1 MRKHNPANPDCAR
14 CAADI
19 EVTEVSGDEN
29 GQEPENFNLKNEL
42 FIIGISVLLF
52 TFGLAFEKKL
62 HLTPF
67 SLGEYLV
74 FISAYLLSGWKVLF
88 SAGRNI
94 LRGKVFDENFLMTI
108 ATLGAVLIHQLPEAA
123 GVMIFFKVGELFQDL
138 TLARSRRSIKSLL
151 EVRPDYANLKANGTL
166 KKVPP
171 NEVNVGDV
179 VMVRTG
185 ERVPLDGIVI
195 EGSSQ
200 VDTSA
205 LTGESRPRLVE
216 EGDSIL
222 SGMINKT
229 GVLTVKVS
237 RPFRESSI
245 SQILDLV
252 QNAVH
257 KKAKTEKFITR
268 FAGYYTPLVVFGAL
282 ATALLPPLLIAGETF
297 STWIYRA
304 LVLLV
309 ISCPCALVISIPLGY
324 FGGIGAA
331 SKKGILIKGS
341 NYLDVLNK
349 VKTVVFDKTGTL
361 TKGVFKVTEVV
372 PKNGFSPKELLS
384 LAAEAESHSNH
395 PIAQSIIESYGENN
409 LPASV
414 EDYQEIA
421 GHGVKAKVGG
431 RSILAGN
438 DRLLHSENIEHDV
451 CKVESTVVHVAV
463 DRVYAG
469 YLMIGDEI
477 RQEARQAIPAL
488 KELGVKKTIMLT
500 GDNKTAAES
509 VCLKLG
515 LDSYYAELLP
525 EDKVE
530 ALDKLIREREKNER
544 IAFVGDGINDA
555 PVLARADI
563 GIAMGKMGSDAAIDI
578 ADVVLMTD
586 SPLKVAEA
594 IRVARNTHK
603 IVWQNIILAF
613 CIKAVFVGL
622 GIAGLATMWEAVF
635 ADMGVALLA
644 ILNAARVLRL

>member
-1 MRKHNPANPDCAR
+1 MRKHNPGNPDCAH
-14 CAADI
+14 CAAPI
-19 EVTEVSGDEN
+19 EITGVSGDKN
-29 GQEPENFNLKNEL
+29 SIKNEL
-42 FIIGISVLLF
+42 IIIGFSVLLF
-52 TFGLAFEKKL
+52 TVGLVFEKKL
-62 HLTPF
+62 HLTYL

-324 FGGIGAA
+324 FGGIGGA
-331 SKKGILIKGS
+331 SKKGILVKGS
-341 NYLDVLNK
+341 NYLDALNK

-372 PKNGFSPKELLS
+372 PKNGFSQKELLR

-395 PIAQSIIESYGENN
+395 PIAQSIIESYGDNNPPSTVEN
-409 LPASV
+409 
-414 EDYQEIA
+414 YREIA
-421 GHGVKAKVGG
+421 GHGVIAKVRG

-451 CKVESTVVHVAV
+451 CKVEGTVVHVAV

-469 YLMIGDEI
+469 YLLIGDEI
-477 RQEARQAIPAL
+477 RQDARRAIPAL

-500 GDNKTAAES
+500 GDNKTAAAS

-515 LDSYYAELLP
+515 LDSYFAELLP
-525 EDKVE
+525 EEKVK
-530 ALDKLIREREKNER
+530 ALDKLITERDKNER

-644 ILNAARVLRL
+644 IFNAARVFRS

>member
-1 MRKHNPANPDCAR
+1 M
-14 CAADI
+14 
-19 EVTEVSGDEN
+19 
-29 GQEPENFNLKNEL
+29 NF
-42 FIIGISVLLF
+42 SVL
-52 TFGLAFEKKL
+52 AFL
-62 HLTPF
+62 WTAF
-67 SLGEYLV
+67 C
-74 FISAYLLSGWKVLF
+74 
-88 SAGRNI
+88 
-94 LRGKVFDENFLMTI
+94 
-108 ATLGAVLIHQLPEAA
+108 
-123 GVMIFFKVGELFQDL
+123 
-138 TLARSRRSIKSLL
+138 
-151 EVRPDYANLKANGTL
+151 
-166 KKVPP
+166 
-171 NEVNVGDV
+171 
-179 VMVRTG
+179 
-185 ERVPLDGIVI
+185 
-195 EGSSQ
+195 
-200 VDTSA
+200 
-205 LTGESRPRLVE
+205 
-216 EGDSIL
+216 
-222 SGMINKT
+222 
-229 GVLTVKVS
+229 
-237 RPFRESSI
+237 
-245 SQILDLV
+245 
-252 QNAVH
+252 
-257 KKAKTEKFITR
+257 TR

-324 FGGIGAA
+324 FGGIGGA
-331 SKKGILIKGS
+331 SKKGILVKGS
-341 NYLDVLNK
+341 NYLDALNK

-372 PKNGFSPKELLS
+372 PKNGFSQKELLR

-395 PIAQSIIESYGENN
+395 PIAQSIIESYGDNNPPSTVEN
-409 LPASV
+409 
-414 EDYQEIA
+414 YREIA
-421 GHGVKAKVGG
+421 GHGVIAKVRG

-451 CKVESTVVHVAV
+451 CKVEGTVVHVAV

-469 YLMIGDEI
+469 YLLIGDEI
-477 RQEARQAIPAL
+477 RQDARRAIPAL

-500 GDNKTAAES
+500 GDNKTAAAS

-515 LDSYYAELLP
+515 LDSYFAELLP
-525 EDKVE
+525 EEKVK
-530 ALDKLIREREKNER
+530 ALDKLITERDKNER

-644 ILNAARVLRL
+644 IFNAARVFRS